1 MAITNYTEFEKLC
14 PKNGEIADQ
23 DVLGKPSL
31 QLKRELD
38 TVISQVNSI
47 IGIADPLNWD
57 AGTTYTQNQ
66 IVKYNNSIY
75 VSLSDGNRGN
85 QPDTSASKWKKIS
98 GGSISSSVN
107 ITVSSSDYNTP
118 VTEVSDN
125 SLSLKPSKVYVN
137 GNLIPT
143 TNYTHDGTLTKITFI
158 NGMSVYKNDVVTVEY

>member
-1 MAITNYTEFEKLC
+1 ME
-14 PKNGEIADQ
+14 
-23 DVLGKPSL
+23 
-31 QLKRELD
+31 
-38 TVISQVNSI
+38 
-47 IGIADPLNWD
+47 
-57 AGTTYTQNQ
+57 
-66 IVKYNNSIY
+66 
-75 VSLSDGNRGN
+75 
-85 QPDTSASKWKKIS
+85 KIS